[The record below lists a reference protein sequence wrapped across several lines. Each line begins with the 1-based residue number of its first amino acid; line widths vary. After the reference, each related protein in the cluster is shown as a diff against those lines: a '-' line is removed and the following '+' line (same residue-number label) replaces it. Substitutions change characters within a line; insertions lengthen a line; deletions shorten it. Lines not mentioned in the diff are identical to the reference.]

1 MKKALITGGNGF
13 VGKTI
18 VQRLL
23 AQNVECK
30 VIGRGHY
37 PQLEKM
43 GVECIQG
50 NICDT
55 ELVTKVTEGIDTVFH
70 VAALAGIWGKWQD
83 FYTTNVL
90 GTRSIIEACR
100 GRVSSL
106 VYTSTPSVVFDRHSL
121 CGDDEN
127 LPYAK
132 DCLCHYA
139 KSKIIAEKEI
149 LAANSD
155 ELTTTAI
162 RPHLVWGPGDPHLI
176 PRLIESRQQNRL
188 KRVGRG
194 DNLVDISYVDNVA
207 HAHLLAA
214 QDHKKDLKSA
224 GKAYFISQGAPVNLW
239 EWLNMVFERL
249 GVAQVSQSVSLPV
262 AYSVGAILEGYYKLT
277 HKKGEPPMTRFVAE
291 QLAKSHYF
299 SIERARRDI
308 GYEPLVSTAEGLDR
322 LVESYQR

>member
-18 VQRLL
+18 VEQLL
-23 AQNVECK
+23 AQGVECK
-30 VIGRGHY
+30 VIGRGVY

-50 NICDT
+50 NIADT
-55 ELVTKVTEGIDTVFH
+55 DLVRKAVKDVDTVFH

-83 FYTTNVL
+83 FYTTNIL
-90 GTRSIIEACR
+90 GTRSVIEACR
-100 GRVSSL
+100 GEVASL
-106 VYTSTPSVVFDRHSL
+106 IYTSTPSVVFNRHSL
-121 CGDDEN
+121 CGDDER

-132 DCLCHYA
+132 DFLCHYA
-139 KSKIIAEKEI
+139 KSKVIAEQEV

-155 ELTTTAI
+155 ELCTTAI

-194 DNLVDISYVDNVA
+194 DNLVDISYVENVA

-214 QDHKKDLKSA
+214 KDHQGLQNSV
-224 GKAYFISQGAPVNLW
+224 GKAYFISQGTPVNLW
-239 EWLNMVFERL
+239 DWLNTVFERL
-249 GVAQVSQSVSLPV
+249 GIEPVTKSVPLSL
-262 AYSVGAILEGYYKLT
+262 AYSVGALLEAYYTLT
-277 HKKGEPPMTRFVAE
+277 NTTGEPPMTRFVAE

-299 SIERARRDI
+299 SIERARKDI

-322 LVESYQR
+322 LVKSYQK

>member
-13 VGKTI
+13 VGKAI
-18 VQRLL
+18 VEQLL

-30 VIGRGHY
+30 VIGRSSY

-50 NICDT
+50 NICDV
-55 ELVTKVTEGIDTVFH
+55 ELVKTAVQDVDTVFH

-90 GTRSIIEACR
+90 GTRSIIDACR
-100 GRVSSL
+100 GRVPSL
-106 VYTSTPSVVFDRHSL
+106 IYTSTPSVVFDRRSL
-121 CGDDEN
+121 CGEDES
-127 LPYAK
+127 LPYAQ
-132 DCLCHYA
+132 DFLCHYA
-139 KSKIIAEKEI
+139 KSKVIAEQEV
-149 LAANSD
+149 LAASSS
-155 ELTTTAI
+155 ELYTTAI

-188 KRVGRG
+188 KRVGQG

-207 HAHLLAA
+207 YAHLLAA
-214 QDHKKDLKSA
+214 KDHQDAHKSV
-224 GKAYFISQGAPVNLW
+224 GKAYFISQGSPVNLW
-239 EWLNMVFERL
+239 QWLNSVFERL
-249 GVAQVSQSVSLPV
+249 GVAPVTKSVPLPL
-262 AYSVGAILEGYYKLT
+262 AYSVGAMLEGYYRLT
-277 HKKGEPPMTRFVAE
+277 RKQGEPPMTRFVAE

-299 SIERARRDI
+299 SIERAREDI

-322 LVESYQR
+322 LVASYQK